1 MILSPNLCYH
11 IDQAV
16 AALNHL
22 VVVSKQTTLQGKAR
36 LWVQDYYCWLHN
48 AIVADYNTVTFLLK
62 QMPDINQFDL
72 RPIYCILRS
81 TLEKYADVIN
91 LFHYGQ
97 PYEQYLWYLT
107 HQSQGDEDLAEGFSK
122 HAKEHLNLPKCNRNT
137 RYYLIDKRNS
147 LYRVS
152 QVVPQ
157 VPVISKKLKNID
169 SKYSRILHNNIDPHT
184 VSRVEEVI
192 ELLLHLHYMMYTS
205 TILFSHYY
213 HLDSTV
219 VSSALTNLY
228 SAIHQ
233 ISNSCPLC

>member
-91 LFHYGQ
+91 LAI
-97 PYEQYLWYLT
+97 YEEQ
-107 HQSQGDEDLAEGFSK
+107 
-122 HAKEHLNLPKCNRNT
+122 
-137 RYYLIDKRNS
+137 
-147 LYRVS
+147 
-152 QVVPQ
+152 
-157 VPVISKKLKNID
+157 
-169 SKYSRILHNNIDPHT
+169 LH
-184 VSRVEEVI
+184 
-192 ELLLHLHYMMYTS
+192 
-205 TILFSHYY
+205 
-213 HLDSTV
+213 
-219 VSSALTNLY
+219 
-228 SAIHQ
+228 
-233 ISNSCPLC
+233 